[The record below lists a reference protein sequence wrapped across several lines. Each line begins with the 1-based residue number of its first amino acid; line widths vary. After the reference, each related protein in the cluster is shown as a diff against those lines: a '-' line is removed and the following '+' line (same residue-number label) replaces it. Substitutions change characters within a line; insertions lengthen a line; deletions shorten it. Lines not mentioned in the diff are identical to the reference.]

1 MLGLGQM
8 NLHLMNERSKK
19 PNHHN
24 GCFKY
29 LTILFATYTSIKLKF
44 KIFKLKKG
52 YKKHVADGFNN
63 SVFFFLSLPV
73 LVNQKEK
80 QALQVILINCKDQNR
95 CK

>member
-1 MLGLGQM
+1 M
-8 NLHLMNERSKK
+8 
-19 PNHHN
+19 
-24 GCFKY
+24 
-29 LTILFATYTSIKLKF
+29 KF

-80 QALQVILINCKDQNR
+80 QALQVILTNCKYQNR